1 MLRNFEEQSGL
12 LWTLFILTRATQSR
26 FVLFYSLFHSS
37 QFTSGF
43 PGVRSKHKAA
53 RKSPLRPSLDG
64 GPQFPRACTWL
75 VLGGLT
81 QVSHDVMW
89 SGWNKLLCVSNQ
101 GIWCFSSAW
110 HMISLNVSFLPS
122 TRQTRGSRSP
132 GLTWGMDC
140 PRLAKF
146 NCLQCYNTSDSFVT
160 GWQDNH
166 LHSWGRVVASRI
178 LSSLPASRRPNLWNL
193 REAGSGWTV
202 RKEVWWQSL
211 GSDKSHFLGTRK
223 QVWLETF

>member
-37 QFTSGF
+37 QFASGF

-81 QVSHDVMW
+81 QVLHGVMW
-89 SGWNKLLCVSNQ
+89 SGSNKLLCVSNQ

-146 NCLQCYNTSDSFVT
+146 IFKTHLTHVLQDGRTTTCTAGGGSLLLEFSLLSRLLGDPIYEIYARRAVAGLYARRCDDSP
-160 GWQDNH
+160 WDLINH
-166 LHSWGRVVASRI
+166 IS
-178 LSSLPASRRPNLWNL
+178 
-193 REAGSGWTV
+193 
-202 RKEVWWQSL
+202 
-211 GSDKSHFLGTRK
+211 
-223 QVWLETF
+223 

>member
-26 FVLFYSLFHSS
+26 FVCFYNGTPFA
-37 QFTSGF
+37 SGF

-101 GIWCFSSAW
+101 GMWCFSSAW
-110 HMISLNVSFLPS
+110 HMISPNVSFLPS

-146 NCLQCYNTSDSFVT
+146 NCKTHLTHFVA

-166 LHSWGRVVASRI
+166 LHCWGRVVASWI
-178 LSSLPASRRPNLWNL
+178 LSSFPASRRPNLWNL
-193 REAGSGWTV
+193 CEAGSGWTV

-211 GSDKSHFLGTRK
+211 GSDESHFLGTRK